1 MNLSEQ
7 ITLNP
12 SVHKGRPTRRNMRFT
27 VANMLELL
35 AGGMSFEEILED
47 YSFIE
52 KEDIQACIWFSNSVL
67 NKNINL

>member
-1 MNLSEQ
+1 
-7 ITLNP
+7 
-12 SVHKGRPTRRNMRFT
+12 MRFT

-52 KEDIQACIWFSNSVL
+52 KEDIQACLFYAAMLASSKTIKKLTV
-67 NKNINL
+67 